1 MSFKTDAFVLRSRTW
16 YGADRI
22 YDLFTPHEGV
32 INAVL
37 KSAAKSKSKLAGH
50 LLPFAKVRIMIG
62 RGRMDHLAGVSIIK
76 DFSEVRNSLR
86 NLSLASSLAE
96 LFLNEGVQ
104 SNKQEEFILFENVL
118 SYLDDVQVTEE
129 QKLLLVRI
137 FLWKYL
143 SISGWHPKF
152 DQGIMYISP
161 GNRGQTVSSELY
173 DFLQFVIKAD
183 WTDFA
188 DLSIN
193 QRLNKEWLKISQ
205 VYYQTIY
212 DRPSQALK
220 LLAYG

>member
-1 MSFKTDAFVLRSRTW
+1 MAFKTDAFVLRSRPW
-16 YGADRI
+16 HGADRI

-50 LLPFAKVRIMIG
+50 LLPFAKVRVMIG
-62 RGRMDHLAGVSIIK
+62 RGRMDHLAGVSVIK
-76 DFSEVRNSLR
+76 DFAQIRNNLR

-96 LFLNEGVQ
+96 LFLNEGIQ
-104 SNKQEEFILFENVL
+104 SNKQEEFTLFENIL
-118 SYLDDVQVTEE
+118 SYLDDAQVSDE

-143 SISGWHPKF
+143 SLSGWHPKF

-161 GNRGQTVSSELY
+161 GNRGQNVSSELY
-173 DFLQFVIKAD
+173 DFLQFIIKAD
-183 WTDFA
+183 WTDFV

-205 VYYQTIY
+205 IYYQAIY

>member
-1 MSFKTDAFVLRSRTW
+1 
-16 YGADRI
+16 
-22 YDLFTPHEGV
+22 
-32 INAVL
+32 
-37 KSAAKSKSKLAGH
+37 
-50 LLPFAKVRIMIG
+50 
-62 RGRMDHLAGVSIIK
+62 
-76 DFSEVRNSLR
+76 
-86 NLSLASSLAE
+86 
-96 LFLNEGVQ
+96 
-104 SNKQEEFILFENVL
+104 
-118 SYLDDVQVTEE
+118 
-129 QKLLLVRI
+129 
-137 FLWKYL
+137 
-143 SISGWHPKF
+143 
-152 DQGIMYISP
+152 MYISP